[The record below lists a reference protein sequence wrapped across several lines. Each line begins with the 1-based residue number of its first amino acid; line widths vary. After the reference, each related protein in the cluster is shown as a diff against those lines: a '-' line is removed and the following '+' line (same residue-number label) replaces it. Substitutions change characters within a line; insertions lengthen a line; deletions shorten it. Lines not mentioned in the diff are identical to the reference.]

1 MILDKLSHIERYY
14 SISPQIEQAMNWL
27 KENDVF
33 TMPTGLHVIDGEKLK
48 VKVQRYTTGPAETK
62 MLEVHDKYIDIQ
74 CVLKGNEM
82 FGLCRREDLIAPGE
96 YIPDRDISFPE
107 GFTRY
112 YPLDE
117 GSFFM
122 AWPGEAH
129 RTKCFYNGQ
138 PSDIVKAIF
147 KILPPTP

>member
-14 SISPQIEQAMNWL
+14 SISPRIAQAMAWL

-33 TMPTGLHVIDGEKLK
+33 TMPTGLHVIDGDALK
-48 VKVQRYTTGPAETK
+48 VKVQRYATGPAETK
-62 MLEVHDKYIDIQ
+62 LLEVHDRYIDIQ

-96 YIPDRDISFPE
+96 YIPERDISFPE
-107 GFTRY
+107 GFTLY
-112 YPLDE
+112 YPLTE

-138 PSDIVKAIF
+138 TSEIVKAIF